1 MKKIILITGC
11 SSGIGAALALE
22 FHHRGHIV
30 FATVRRPAALAPIRS
45 RRQTRDAVAG

>member
-22 FHHRGHIV
+22 FHRRGHTV
-30 FATVRRPAALAPIRS
+30 FATARRPAALAPL
-45 RRQTRDAVAG
+45 AE